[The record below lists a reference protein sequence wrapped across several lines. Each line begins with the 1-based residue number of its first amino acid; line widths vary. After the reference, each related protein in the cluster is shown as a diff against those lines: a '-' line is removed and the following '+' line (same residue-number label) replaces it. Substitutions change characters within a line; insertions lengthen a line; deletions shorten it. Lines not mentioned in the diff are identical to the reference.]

1 MEANP
6 TPLFC
11 CVVCLVRQQ
20 QQWSLWGKH
29 FVLSLKLLKLTSSEG
44 GDVMWNEWLLFFSNF
59 TILAWNLISYPVPI
73 KEPPTTPI
81 LFNKNDLIDVQKE
94 VFFFS
99 LRLCSGQ
106 WAHAMFIRL
115 KVSHCNKRKG
125 EKKKCK
131 TQKGSLLYALAE
143 LSLLVFLLQI
153 ETKSLWK
160 APESG
165 GWRGRF
171 ACDLKQQY
179 VVQHLWSELCLC
191 LTINVTPVSFM
202 AGFNPGLHFSVM
214 IEDRVDINKNIH
226 MWNP

>member
-1 MEANP
+1 MCPKQSLWLSDHIYKLCTRTVMLLSILYFYCMHQKLQPKAWRLI
-6 TPLFC
+6 PLLC
-11 CVVCLVRQQ
+11 SAVLYVLSDNSSSEV
-20 QQWSLWGKH
+20 WGKH

-125 EKKKCK
+125 EKKMQN
-131 TQKGSLLYALAE
+131 TKGKPIVRTGRAFSAGL
-143 LSLLVFLLQI
+143 FITNWDQI
-153 ETKSLWK
+153 TVEGTR
-160 APESG
+160 E
-165 GWRGRF
+165 RG
-171 ACDLKQQY
+171 
-179 VVQHLWSELCLC
+179 VE
-191 LTINVTPVSFM
+191 
-202 AGFNPGLHFSVM
+202 G
-214 IEDRVDINKNIH
+214 
-226 MWNP
+226 

>member
-1 MEANP
+1 MCPKQSLWLSDHIYKLCTRTVMLLSILYFYCMHQKLQPKAWRLI
-6 TPLFC
+6 PLLC
-11 CVVCLVRQQ
+11 SAVLYVLSDNSSSEV
-20 QQWSLWGKH
+20 WGKH

-125 EKKKCK
+125 EKKMQN
-131 TQKGSLLYALAE
+131 TKGKPIVRTGRAFSAGL
-143 LSLLVFLLQI
+143 FITNWDQI
-153 ETKSLWK
+153 TVEGTRD
-160 APESG
+160 
-165 GWRGRF
+165 RG
-171 ACDLKQQY
+171 
-179 VVQHLWSELCLC
+179 VE
-191 LTINVTPVSFM
+191 
-202 AGFNPGLHFSVM
+202 G
-214 IEDRVDINKNIH
+214 
-226 MWNP
+226 

>member
-1 MEANP
+1 MYQDSYAVKYIIFLLHASKAPAKSMEANP

-125 EKKKCK
+125 EKKMQN
-131 TQKGSLLYALAE
+131 TKGKPIVRTGRAFSAGL
-143 LSLLVFLLQI
+143 FITNWDQI
-153 ETKSLWK
+153 TVEGTR
-160 APESG
+160 E
-165 GWRGRF
+165 RG
-171 ACDLKQQY
+171 
-179 VVQHLWSELCLC
+179 VE
-191 LTINVTPVSFM
+191 
-202 AGFNPGLHFSVM
+202 G
-214 IEDRVDINKNIH
+214 
-226 MWNP
+226 